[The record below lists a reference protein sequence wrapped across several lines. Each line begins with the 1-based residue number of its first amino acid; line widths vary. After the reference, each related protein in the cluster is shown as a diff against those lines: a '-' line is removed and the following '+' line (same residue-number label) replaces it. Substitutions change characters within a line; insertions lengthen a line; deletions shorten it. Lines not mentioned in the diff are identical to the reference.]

1 MLASWGI
8 NFRRIGIGIG
18 EAPWRVG
25 ASSVI
30 LGAGALVATFVAGVV
45 PSSAQTTGTDPLRP
59 YQWPLDVI
67 GAEVAWGQT
76 MGRGIT
82 VAVIDTGVDLAHED
96 LAAQLVP
103 GNDFVDGDRTP
114 QDVNG
119 HGTHVA
125 GVIAATRGNDLGVVG
140 VAPEARIMP
149 IRALDAEGVGTP
161 AAVIAAVRWAV
172 DNGAAVINLSVTEV
186 TAQGGP
192 FAGSLT
198 SAIEQAWAKGVIVVL
213 ASGNEGSAGDTSA
226 PSYEK
231 VPAIVVTATDRHDS
245 PAGYARP
252 VGDAQW
258 AMAAPGGAGNGE
270 ISDDV
275 ASTYWSRGQS
285 NLYAAMAGTSMAVP
299 HVAGA
304 AALLRS
310 LGLSP
315 AETVDRLLGTAR
327 DLGAPGRDAVFG
339 AGRLDLS
346 AAIKGVPQSLQQPG
360 ISAPPVS
367 TEATPELI
375 PVTSVLT
382 PVVESPPET
391 SPATVARTPRS
402 MAPPPELPSITVPP
416 TSAPTSLPPSSLP
429 PASSSSEGAQ
439 ALAVMPEPGGRP
451 SRTPLTMAASTAL
464 LVAASACWRSRS
476 HLRRPPISGSG

>member
-1 MLASWGI
+1 MSASSGT
-8 NFRRIGIGIG
+8 NFGRIGIGA
-18 EAPWRVG
+18 APRRFG
-25 ASSVI
+25 ASRVI
-30 LGAGALVATFVAGVV
+30 LGAGALLAALVAGVV
-45 PSSAQTTGTDPLRP
+45 PSSAQALGTDPLRP

-67 GAEVAWGQT
+67 GAEVAWGKT
-76 MGRGIT
+76 MGKGVT

-103 GNDFVDGDRTP
+103 GNDLVDGDRTP

-149 IRALDAEGVGTP
+149 IRALDDEGVGTP
-161 AAVIAAVRWAV
+161 AAVVAAVRWAV

-213 ASGNEGSAGDTSA
+213 ASGNKGSGADTSA
-226 PSYEK
+226 PSYAK
-231 VPAIVVTATDRHDS
+231 VPAIVVTATDRHDAQ
-245 PAGYARP
+245 AGYARP

-258 AMAAPGGAGNGE
+258 AMAAPGGAGDGE

-285 NLYAAMAGTSMAVP
+285 NLYAAMAGSSMAAP

-315 AETVDRLLGTAR
+315 AEAVDRLLGTAR
-327 DLGAPGRDAVFG
+327 DLGTPGRDAVFG

-346 AAIKGVPQSLQQPG
+346 AAIKGVPQSLQQLTV
-360 ISAPPVS
+360 SAPPVS

-391 SPATVARTPRS
+391 VPATVVRTPRS
-402 MAPPPELPSITVPP
+402 MALPPELPSITVPP
-416 TSAPTSLPPSSLP
+416 TAPPSSPAPSSPP
-429 PASSSSEGAQ
+429 PASSSSAGSQ
-439 ALAVMPEPGGRP
+439 ALAVMPEPDVKP
-451 SRTPLTMAASTAL
+451 SRTPATTAASTAL
-464 LVAASACWRSRS
+464 LVAALACWRSRS
-476 HLRRPPISGSG
+476 RLRRPPISGSG

>member
-1 MLASWGI
+1 MPW
-8 NFRRIGIGIG
+8 RIG
-18 EAPWRVG
+18 
-25 ASSVI
+25 ASRVI

-213 ASGNEGSAGDTSA
+213 ASGNDGSGGDTSA

-391 SPATVARTPRS
+391 SPPTVARTPRS
-402 MAPPPELPSITVPP
+402 MGPPPELPSITVPP

>member
-1 MLASWGI
+1 MPW
-8 NFRRIGIGIG
+8 RIG
-18 EAPWRVG
+18 
-25 ASSVI
+25 ASRVI

-213 ASGNEGSAGDTSA
+213 ASGNDGSGGDTSA

-402 MAPPPELPSITVPP
+402 MGPPPELPSITVPP